1 MVRSTNV
8 VSSKALGA
16 DNKNNGKKA
25 GGGEFGA
32 KLTKIVENVKEIVT
46 KKEERVLIFV
56 QFRDL
61 KEKVAQALESHGV
74 KTLQVNNK
82 IKDQRVVSRC
92 NLSAINPYLN
102 VYKLYLFSVIF

>member
-16 DNKNNGKKA
+16 DNQNNKKA

-56 QFRDL
+56 QFKDL

-74 KTLQVNNK
+74 KTLQVKYIKILNK
-82 IKDQRVVSRC
+82 DT
-92 NLSAINPYLN
+92 AFFFTN
-102 VYKLYLFSVIF
+102 VRITLEFKL

>member
-16 DNKNNGKKA
+16 DNQSSKKA

-61 KEKVAQALESHGV
+61 KEKVAQALESHGI
-74 KTLQVNNK
+74 KTLQVSK
-82 IKDQRVVSRC
+82 YI
-92 NLSAINPYLN
+92 
-102 VYKLYLFSVIF
+102 

>member
-1 MVRSTNV
+1 MVRMTNV

-16 DNKNNGKKA
+16 EKQNGKRA

-32 KLTKIVENVKEIVT
+32 KLTKIVENVKELVT

-56 QFRDL
+56 QFKDL

-74 KTLQVNNK
+74 KTLQVNTNNY
-82 IKDQRVVSRC
+82 RRC
-92 NLSAINPYLN
+92 GKNRN
-102 VYKLYLFSVIF
+102 

>member
-16 DNKNNGKKA
+16 DNKNDGKKA

-46 KKEERVLIFV
+46 NKEERVLIFV

-74 KTLQVNNK
+74 KTLQVTNK
-82 IKDQRVVSRC
+82 MRNLTIVSKS
-92 NLSAINPYLN
+92 NINDKTLH
-102 VYKLYLFSVIF
+102 VHKF

>member
-16 DNKNNGKKA
+16 DNKNNSKKA

-74 KTLQVNNK
+74 KTLQVTNK
-82 IKDQRVVSRC
+82 IEDQRVVSRC
-92 NLSAINPYLN
+92 NLKTLILMFISYIYFL
-102 VYKLYLFSVIF
+102 

>member
-16 DNKNNGKKA
+16 DNANKKKE

-56 QFRDL
+56 QFKDL

-74 KTLQVNNK
+74 KTLQVTQIVFN
-82 IKDQRVVSRC
+82 SC
-92 NLSAINPYLN
+92 NMDVERKYDKE
-102 VYKLYLFSVIF
+102 VQYMK

>member
-16 DNKNNGKKA
+16 DNTNKKKE

-56 QFRDL
+56 QFKDL

-74 KTLQVNNK
+74 KTLQVISIEIVN
-82 IKDQRVVSRC
+82 
-92 NLSAINPYLN
+92 INSFISFEIDG
-102 VYKLYLFSVIF
+102 KGSWDITIF

>member
-32 KLTKIVENVKEIVT
+32 KLTKIVENVKEIVATFSAFAALKFDPRNRT
-46 KKEERVLIFV
+46 KI
-56 QFRDL
+56 Q
-61 KEKVAQALESHGV
+61 
-74 KTLQVNNK
+74 
-82 IKDQRVVSRC
+82 
-92 NLSAINPYLN
+92 
-102 VYKLYLFSVIF
+102 

>member
-46 KKEERVLIFV
+46 NKEERVLIFV

-74 KTLQVNNK
+74 KTLQVTNK
-82 IKDQRVVSRC
+82 RRNSTIVSKY
-92 NLSAINPYLN
+92 NIN
-102 VYKLYLFSVIF
+102 SS

>member
-16 DNKNNGKKA
+16 DNTNKKKE

-46 KKEERVLIFV
+46 RKEERVLIFV
-56 QFRDL
+56 QFKDL

-74 KTLQVNNK
+74 KTLQVKYIKIRKKDTAFFFNNVR
-82 IKDQRVVSRC
+82 II
-92 NLSAINPYLN
+92 LEL
-102 VYKLYLFSVIF
+102 KL

>member
-74 KTLQVNNK
+74 KTLQVNSK
-82 IKDQRVVSRC
+82 IKDQPVVSRC
-92 NLSAINPYLN
+92 NLNANNNFLN
-102 VYKLYLFSVIF
+102 VIKSLS

>member
-1 MVRSTNV
+1 MVRFTNV

-16 DNKNNGKKA
+16 DSQSGKKA

-32 KLTKIVENVKEIVT
+32 KLTKIVENVKGLVT
-46 KKEERVLIFV
+46 QKGDRVLIFV

-74 KTLQVNNK
+74 KTLQV
-82 IKDQRVVSRC
+82 IKV
-92 NLSAINPYLN
+92 
-102 VYKLYLFSVIF
+102 

>member
-74 KTLQVNNK
+74 RTLQVTNK
-82 IKDQRVVSRC
+82 MGDSTTVSKS
-92 NLSAINPYLN
+92 NI
-102 VYKLYLFSVIF
+102 

>member
-46 KKEERVLIFV
+46 NKEERVLIFV

-74 KTLQVNNK
+74 KTLQVTNK
-82 IKDQRVVSRC
+82 MRNLTIVSKS
-92 NLSAINPYLN
+92 NITLH
-102 VYKLYLFSVIF
+102 VYKF

>member
-16 DNKNNGKKA
+16 DDKNDGKKA

-46 KKEERVLIFV
+46 NKEERVLIFV

-74 KTLQVNNK
+74 KTLQVTNK
-82 IKDQRVVSRC
+82 MRNLTIVSKS
-92 NLSAINPYLN
+92 NITLH
-102 VYKLYLFSVIF
+102 VYKF

>member
-74 KTLQVNNK
+74 KTLQVTYKMRNST
-82 IKDQRVVSRC
+82 IVSKS
-92 NLSAINPYLN
+92 NITLH
-102 VYKLYLFSVIF
+102 VYKF

>member
-16 DNKNNGKKA
+16 DNKNHGKKA

-74 KTLQVNNK
+74 KTLQVTNK
-82 IKDQRVVSRC
+82 MRNSTIVSKS
-92 NLSAINPYLN
+92 NINKTRH
-102 VYKLYLFSVIF
+102 VYKL